1 MFLDP
6 VKFSKSVAELHRIVR
21 AAGPAPAKPTA
32 PMAKRAA
39 APPAPAATAWPQT
52 ASSPGRSTM

>member
-39 APPAPAATAWPQT
+39 APPAPAAIPWPRT
-52 ASSPGRSTM
+52 ASLPASSMM